1 MAWLLGGS
9 QSAVQARAG
18 YLFVSLSVLLIALFT
33 IWPVVMALYL
43 SLTNYDV
50 LSRQDWVGFSNY
62 QKLWNNELF
71 WRSLENTAIYAF
83 GTIPVRM
90 AIALTIA
97 VALNRSFRGRSI
109 LLSLYYVP
117 VVTATVAIAIVW
129 QEMYD
134 PNYGAMNHI
143 LSLVGL
149 PRIGWLGDP
158 NWAMFSIILTS
169 VWRNIGTSLVIFLAG
184 LQGIPEQYY
193 EAAQIDGAGRWHQ
206 FIHLTW
212 PLLQP
217 TTFFIFVTS
226 TIAAFQVFEQVLVMT
241 NGGPAS
247 ATTTVVHQVYNTA
260 FQSLQ
265 MGYAS
270 AMAFALFLVI
280 LSISMINV
288 RLFRSDVQY

>member
-1 MAWLLGGS
+1 
-9 QSAVQARAG
+9 
-18 YLFVSLSVLLIALFT
+18 
-33 IWPVVMALYL
+33 MALYL

-50 LSRQDWVGFSNY
+50 LSRQDWVGFTNY

-90 AIALTIA
+90 AIALAIA

-149 PRIGWLGDP
+149 PRLGWLGDP
-158 NWAMFSIILTS
+158 KWAMFSIILTS
-169 VWRNIGTSLVIFLAG
+169 IWRNIGTSLVIFLAG

-241 NGGPAS
+241 NGGPAN